1 MARLVGDMLL
11 LASSDAGNWE
21 LHYTQTEPDT
31 LLIEAYEAFL
41 PLCREK
47 NINLIL
53 ELPKEPFP
61 PLLADRQR
69 LEQVITILLDNA
81 ISYTCLLYTSRCV

>member
-41 PLCREK
+41 RFAGK
-47 NINLIL
+47 KI
-53 ELPKEPFP
+53 
-61 PLLADRQR
+61 
-69 LEQVITILLDNA
+69 
-81 ISYTCLLYTSRCV
+81 